1 MTLPRVF
8 LPKTLCLAACALLT
22 IVPAAIANA
31 APAEGRI
38 TGDNLAQ
45 LLKSDHVWCGE
56 WRGRDT
62 SCEDVGFV
70 DVIDAKTY
78 RQTYRYQLSDAPD
91 MQMIVRQTVNLE
103 GDALC
108 AKFQFSD
115 LQVVVLE
122 DGEQATPETAA
133 PVIAMLADSMS
144 ALEGKV
150 TCEHFSREAA
160 TGDLVS
166 FVTLDGVMSP
176 DFDSRYHLL
185 TPDARINLRPLIQP
199 EEDSTS
205 SIA

>member
-1 MTLPRVF
+1 MTLPKVLF
-8 LPKTLCLAACALLT
+8 PAACALLALA
-22 IVPAAIANA
+22 PAAVQA
-31 APAEGRI
+31 APDARV

-78 RQTYRYQLSDAPD
+78 RQTYRYQLSDSPD
-91 MQMIVRQTVNLE
+91 MQMIVRQTVTLD

-108 AKFQFSD
+108 AQFQFKD
-115 LQVVVLE
+115 LDIVVLE
-122 DGEQATPETAA
+122 DGEPASPESSA
-133 PVIAMLADSMS
+133 PVVAMLADSMS
-144 ALEGKV
+144 ALEGKM
-150 TCEHFSREAA
+150 TCEHFSRDAA

-166 FVTLDGVMSP
+166 FVTLDGQLSP

-199 EEDSTS
+199 EEDSDT